1 MNQAVQSKDNEMR
14 DFLKEELNKILGNEE
29 ELGTIEEI

>member
-1 MNQAVQSKDNEMR
+1 MKEL
-14 DFLKEELNKILGNEE
+14 LKEELNKILGSEE